1 MLACTGI
8 IGVRLVLPMA
18 QVFNSG
24 TIGPLAAVQLARSP
38 GVVFDLPADIDGR
51 WRIAAAR
58 NDAGD
63 AKRSVQLTARDGL
76 VRASGLVGIG
86 ALVALYARGDQTAL
100 QGTAAGGFGLRL
112 PKATVAALCDP
123 MHLWR
128 VLAGVGDH
136 RPLAVD
142 QVDAAALAGERDG
155 LAWLTHQNS
164 SAGLAL
170 VAPNAGV
177 DCDFARLGLI
187 LAGRLR
193 GGTDRWTMVPATAA
207 RPGSGPLL
215 RIRTTTHRV
224 YWPRNTLA
232 QVLRTVGAV
241 AGRPREA
248 YALVALVISNLAIA
262 TGGVPA
268 FVLTNLWT
276 PAMRRARYG
285 LRATLLALKGGGRVA
300 GAMVDACYAKQELF
314 DQLLLLLSAM
324 PTAQREL
331 LRPAFGPRRA
341 DQLFARSDAQI
352 VRGGDPAERLVQ
364 AGEAIMTALAART
377 RYRGAALPA
386 TLASLVETE
395 YRAKR
400 DLALREAWKKQRNEL
415 GLLELL
421 ESARL
426 SHLRNLARRVP
437 RQVLVDAGVGADAAI
452 KRSMSRLFSRRG
464 RRLFMED
471 VTALEA
477 ALKRGEY
484 VDYERLNQ
492 AVAAVA
498 QIAQRAGGVR
508 PKRRA
513 PESGPNA

>member
-1 MLACTGI
+1 
-8 IGVRLVLPMA
+8 MA
-18 QVFNSG
+18 QVHNSG

-38 GVVFDLPADIDGR
+38 GVVFDLPSDINSS
-51 WRIAAAR
+51 WSIATAR
-58 NDAGD
+58 SDPPG
-63 AKRSVQLTARDGL
+63 AKRLVHLASGDGS

-86 ALVALYARGDQTAL
+86 ALVALYARGDQTTL
-100 QGTAAGGFGLRL
+100 HGTASGGFRLRL

-128 VLAGVGDH
+128 VLAGVVDN

-142 QVDAAALAGERDG
+142 QVDATALAGERDG
-155 LAWLTHQNS
+155 LAWLTHEKS
-164 SAGLAL
+164 AAGLAV
-170 VAPNAGV
+170 VAPNAGG
-177 DCDFARLGLI
+177 DGDFARLGLL

-193 GGTDRWTMVPATAA
+193 GGTDRLILAPATGATP
-207 RPGSGPLL
+207 RSGSLL

-241 AGRPREA
+241 AARPREA
-248 YALVALVISNLAIA
+248 YALAALVISNLMIA

-268 FVLTNLWT
+268 FLLSNPWT
-276 PAMRRARYG
+276 AAMRRARYG
-285 LRATLLALKGGGRVA
+285 LRATLLALKAGGRVA
-300 GAMVDACYAKQELF
+300 GAMIDACYAKQELF
-314 DQLLLLLSAM
+314 DHLLLLLSAM
-324 PTAQREL
+324 PTAQREM

-341 DQLFARSDAQI
+341 EQLFARSDAQI

-377 RYRGAALPA
+377 RRRGAALPA
-386 TLASLVETE
+386 ALGSLVETE

-400 DLALREAWKKQRNEL
+400 DPALREAWKKQRKEL

-426 SHLRNLARRVP
+426 SHLRSLARRVP
-437 RQVLVDAGVGADAAI
+437 RQVLVDAAVGTDAAI

-464 RRLFMED
+464 RRMFMED
-471 VTALEA
+471 VAAVEGALQ
-477 ALKRGEY
+477 RGEY
-484 VDYERLNQ
+484 FDYERLTR

-513 PESGPNA
+513 PESGRNA